1 MPKLF
6 WTYAGRMA
14 FSVLCSVAGALLVS
28 KLGLLHPEPAQK
40 LEKIVFD
47 QSDLTRFDNIAQ
59 RVEAGHIA
67 MRELKA
73 SQEAEAR
80 RRAAKEAAEKEAA
93 LEQARSHA
101 AAQTQPDRKKMQAAR
116 RETSPPVNTAAP
128 ATAAPAAPLVITPAA
143 VADKPAARE
152 GLEGVFD
159 KLASGVSKIRDFVVN
174 AVKIEKPSNL
184 PFGSASASSDSLRVV
199 DDHHS
204 RLKLPALAM

>member
-28 KLGLLHPEPAQK
+28 KLGLLHPEPAPK
-40 LEKIVFD
+40 LQKIVFD
-47 QSDLTRFDNIAQ
+47 QSDLIRFDNIAQ
-59 RVEAGHIA
+59 RVEAGHVA

-73 SQEAEAR
+73 AQEAEAR
-80 RRAAKEAAEKEAA
+80 RRAAAEAAEKEAA
-93 LEQARSHA
+93 REQARSHA

-116 RETSPPVNTAAP
+116 RETPSPVNA
-128 ATAAPAAPLVITPAA
+128 AAPAAPLVITPVA

-159 KLASGVSKIRDFVVN
+159 TLASGVSKIRDFVVN

-184 PFGSASASSDSLRVV
+184 PFGSASTSSDSLRVV

>member
-28 KLGLLHPEPAQK
+28 KLGLLHPEPTQK

-47 QSDLTRFDNIAQ
+47 QSDLTRFDNVAQ

-73 SQEAEAR
+73 AQEAEAR
-80 RRAAKEAAEKEAA
+80 RRAAAEAAEKETA

-116 RETSPPVNTAAP
+116 RETPPPVN
-128 ATAAPAAPLVITPAA
+128 TAAPAAPLVITPAA
-143 VADKPAARE
+143 ADKPAARE
-152 GLEGVFD
+152 GIEGVFD

-204 RLKLPALAM
+204 RLKLPTLAM